1 MYHMT
6 VCSILLSVCF
16 FFSSRRRHTRC
27 ALVTGVQT
35 CALPIYSVKRR
46 LEKIGEVR
54 GVAVYDDFA
63 HHPTAIATTIDALR
77 RAGPGRILAV
87 LEPRSNTMRLGTHAR
102 TLAGSLS
109 DADRCFVFARPV
121 LKWDSASVLAGVG
134 TRLHLVRKSTRL
146 NSIH

>member
-1 MYHMT
+1 MPKL
-6 VCSILLSVCF
+6 IE
-16 FFSSRRRHTRC
+16 
-27 ALVTGVQT
+27 ALAGFH
-35 CALPIYSVKRR
+35 SVKRR

-102 TLAGSLS
+102 ELAGSLS
-109 DADRCFVFARPV
+109 DADRCFVYARPD
-121 LKWDSASVLAGVG
+121 LKWDRSEGRRVG
-134 TRLHLVRKSTRL
+134 KEWVSTCQSRCARC
-146 NSIH
+146 N